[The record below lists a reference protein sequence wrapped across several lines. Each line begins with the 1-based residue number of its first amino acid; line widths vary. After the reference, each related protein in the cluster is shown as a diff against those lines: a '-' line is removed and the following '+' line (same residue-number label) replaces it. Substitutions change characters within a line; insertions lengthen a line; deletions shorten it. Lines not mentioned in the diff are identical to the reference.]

1 MTELYKKSL
10 SDIFLQ
16 FSNIPISEL
25 EELVNLFSLQEFKK
39 KSIIIAPNN
48 TSDIKLFFVVGE
60 REVTIDFKEENTL
73 FANGFTLFTNLPN
86 IDYYV
91 ALEDVVCLVAESNEI
106 EVLASKYHSIEH
118 LNRKIVE
125 AYYASYLI
133 TNYNSLFL
141 SAEERYSVF
150 VRDRA
155 ALINRL
161 PLKYIATYLGIKQE
175 TLSRLRAKK
184 IITI

>member
-48 TSDIKLFFVVGE
+48 TSDIKLFFVVKGLIRIYYPIGE

-73 FANGFTLFTNLPN
+73 FANGFIGSTITDCPTE
-86 IDYYV
+86 V
-91 ALEDVVCLVAESNEI
+91 ALASSNLSVVISN
-106 EVLASKYHSIEH
+106 SSF
-118 LNRKIVE
+118 
-125 AYYASYLI
+125 
-133 TNYNSLFL
+133 TG
-141 SAEERYSVF
+141 VF
-150 VRDRA
+150 R
-155 ALINRL
+155 INPLEL
-161 PLKYIATYLGIKQE
+161 PL
-175 TLSRLRAKK
+175 
-184 IITI
+184 TILIL

>member
-39 KSIIIAPNN
+39 KSIIIAPN
-48 TSDIKLFFVVGE
+48 
-60 REVTIDFKEENTL
+60 NTL